1 VGKNKFHHFLP
12 PWKHFE
18 KLLVA
23 PMEKIPPTSMVAGK
37 VVCNVKQR
45 EAHEWESRGFRPK
58 IHLPPTEERTVPIA
72 VFENSF

>member
-1 VGKNKFHHFLP
+1 
-12 PWKHFE
+12 
-18 KLLVA
+18 
-23 PMEKIPPTSMVAGK
+23 MVAGK

-72 VFENSF
+72 VFENSFWEVSRKTYEVGSHFNG